1 MATKLILK
9 SESHYRD
16 LIKSSTTEDTVII
29 EGYIEGDLDTIIWK
43 FEQFAKFLLAEG
55 YSIDL
60 IKKYLNYEDGE
71 VFELEDTE
79 G

>member
-16 LIKSSTTEDTVII
+16 LIENSKDIDTVII
-29 EGYIEGDLDTIIWK
+29 EGYIEGESDTMAYR
-43 FEQFAKFLLAEG
+43 FEQLAKLLLAEG

-60 IKKYLNYEDGE
+60 IKKYLNYENGE
-71 VFELEDTE
+71 VFELGE
-79 G
+79 